1 MVTITALKLAFPE
14 IIDKYPIIFS
24 SIESEVIAGHYDA
37 GVLIHEGRF
46 TYRNKGLRLIEDL
59 GSFWQ
64 NSTGHPV
71 PLGGIAI
78 LRTFSSDIQQKV
90 NRVLKRSILFAMEN
104 PSLSQIYIAENAQEM
119 DTDIQRKHIELFVND
134 YSVDIGTEGE
144 SAVNT
149 LYNKVLEINP
159 EICKRNNLFIL

>member
-1 MVTITALKLAFPE
+1 
-14 IIDKYPIIFS
+14 
-24 SIESEVIAGHYDA
+24 
-37 GVLIHEGRF
+37 
-46 TYRNKGLRLIEDL
+46 
-59 GSFWQ
+59 
-64 NSTGHPV
+64 
-71 PLGGIAI
+71 
-78 LRTFSSDIQQKV
+78 
-90 NRVLKRSILFAMEN
+90 MEN